1 MQPVVTADEMTA
13 CDAAA
18 LKTISHDVL
27 VRRAGMAV
35 GFAVGRLLQGVSG
48 RRITVLAGPGS
59 NGADGRIAAAM
70 LTRRGA

>member
-35 GFAVGRLLQGVSG
+35 GFAVG
-48 RRITVLAGPGS
+48 I
-59 NGADGRIAAAM
+59 ADGFAVGFEVGTAV
-70 LTRRGA
+70 G